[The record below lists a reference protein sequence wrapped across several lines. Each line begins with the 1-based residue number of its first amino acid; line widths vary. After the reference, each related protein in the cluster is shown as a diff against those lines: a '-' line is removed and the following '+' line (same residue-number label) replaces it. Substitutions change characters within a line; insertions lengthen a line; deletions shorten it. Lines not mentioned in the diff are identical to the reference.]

1 MEPRHPSPEKS
12 LTPQRRVPDAVLE
25 EGAVAVPTGFV
36 NDILSQFEDS
46 QQSLLQEQILS
57 PHVESVQEVTPRQHI
72 PGYSQWQNLSNVHR
86 PGPYNQQRQGSHT
99 AVSPSHYL
107 GSVPYQPSYQ
117 NRPIP
122 SSRARPSAVV
132 MREST
137 TLYNEFTQPVSL
149 SFGQLRS
156 PHQPSAESS
165 PIRTIMI
172 NNPCLVRQA
181 PYVEPI
187 YSSPRP
193 AYIPRVP
200 EPPTYQVHNSPTQ
213 PTNQQLNLLQP
224 TNYQTSSVAQ
234 PRPYNPPQGEPRRE
248 IFVEQAQQPR
258 THHIA
263 SQRRPMMNI
272 QPTHQGNLQN
282 QGGMQRA
289 EARPQR
295 IQNHPQHPQAEAM
308 PVAHGFVNNIVNQ
321 FSDSDSILALLEE
334 TPGPEESSLE
344 EAGCADEEESEDTAA
359 AIYASYTSRLAQLDG
374 NHDDLEEPGQEDTG
388 DMNEQQQVLQ
398 VDGGVDDLAHSNI
411 YSQYLDHLQSTPEK
425 PQDTSQEST
434 QWDNSDSC
442 QYFAEHEEEYE
453 DKLEDVSKQTSYE
466 SECLE
471 AFADPSM
478 GGIALALPHG
488 SILVEVAKAE
498 LHATTAL
505 KSPNKYRP
513 CRIGLV
519 WYQHKNL
526 HFANHGADECRRKT
540 AKREFRD
547 YIKWLEGSWVMT
559 SSQLHSRQKAGYVF
573 PENVKLVKSKD
584 AKSAPEDRFRQED
597 FPNFV
602 PGKFVQGKFQRIV
615 INEDHNLE
623 VFLQNIA
630 LRNQNGGK
638 TETIVQDL
646 DPSYDPQNTHF

>member
-1 MEPRHPSPEKS
+1 
-12 LTPQRRVPDAVLE
+12 
-25 EGAVAVPTGFV
+25 
-36 NDILSQFEDS
+36 
-46 QQSLLQEQILS
+46 
-57 PHVESVQEVTPRQHI
+57 
-72 PGYSQWQNLSNVHR
+72 
-86 PGPYNQQRQGSHT
+86 
-99 AVSPSHYL
+99 
-107 GSVPYQPSYQ
+107 
-117 NRPIP
+117 
-122 SSRARPSAVV
+122 
-132 MREST
+132 
-137 TLYNEFTQPVSL
+137 
-149 SFGQLRS
+149 
-156 PHQPSAESS
+156 
-165 PIRTIMI
+165 
-172 NNPCLVRQA
+172 
-181 PYVEPI
+181 
-187 YSSPRP
+187 
-193 AYIPRVP
+193 
-200 EPPTYQVHNSPTQ
+200 
-213 PTNQQLNLLQP
+213 
-224 TNYQTSSVAQ
+224 
-234 PRPYNPPQGEPRRE
+234 
-248 IFVEQAQQPR
+248 
-258 THHIA
+258 
-263 SQRRPMMNI
+263 
-272 QPTHQGNLQN
+272 
-282 QGGMQRA
+282 MQRA
-289 EARPQR
+289 EAQPQR
-295 IQNHPQHPQAEAM
+295 IQNHPPHHPQANAM

-344 EAGCADEEESEDTAA
+344 EAGCADEEQPEHTAA

-374 NHDDLEEPGQEDTG
+374 SHDDLDDPGQEDTG
-388 DMNEQQQVLQ
+388 YMNQEQQVLQ

-453 DKLEDVSKQTSYE
+453 DKPAGDTPGDVSKQTSYE

-505 KSPNKYRP
+505 KSPNKHRP

-615 INEDHNLE
+615 IDEDHNLE

-638 TETIVQDL
+638 IETIVQDL